1 MRNGIF
7 GRTSD
12 AEMRASQT
20 GEKDGIADWKRR
32 STINE
37 RYKECTCGRVSL
49 IEVVE
54 LSGRVAF

>member
-1 MRNGIF
+1 MRNGIV

-12 AEMRASQT
+12 AEMRVSQT
-20 GEKDGIADWKRR
+20 GEKDGVADWKRGG
-32 STINE
+32 TINE
-37 RYKECTCGRVSL
+37 GCKECTCGRVWL